1 MGNPHPFYRFKQAW
15 NAGFY
20 PDNQIVSDLLN
31 EMQGLITGFLPSWA
45 IIGTTTIS
53 QLKQSVQA
61 FVNGYNQYPYYG
73 NFEIIVSTAP
83 DPPFVDYYI
92 YIRDNSLYEFDN
104 NQQLLITGQYVA
116 STKVISGATLTPFTP
131 GSYTGTFAPTLIA
144 EELKVKEALNVAY
157 MNGSAIFP
165 ITYSYTSSS
174 NVATSGLARGSNW
187 EVTDGVISRFPEPV
201 VPYENQ
207 RTFDL
212 PALDADD
219 SYIVT
224 IMERIIQ
231 ASLADTD
238 YTDSVLAAFNSYS
251 APDGWSFS
259 VSHPSFTSYDRVQF
273 NFVNPDRRKFILVG
287 RLDGQWLWQRFVSDE
302 YPNVPYNF
310 LSAYVEGTALPY
322 EPNQAGRWLY
332 NNDTFDFEFVEFTSD
347 CYVSPEF
354 YAMPAK
360 PGDQFQFNVVDAN
373 LEGIQSV
380 NVGLFTED
388 GQFVQK
394 IGDVSNEIN
403 YIGLGMYG
411 LLGQRGTFIDWYD
424 ADYNPEF
431 SVNFQFIDCDQQ
443 LIGDILVSIPPYG
456 ITSNDFNEFK
466 SIVEGL
472 SWPYGISVNVT
483 QDSTGR
489 VLFSF
494 LIGETDFCYCGLT
507 AWTYDEGL
515 SETIIWIKNE
525 PYSQLK
531 SLGQHQ
537 ATVTIPSKKGCYR
550 MGIYSDPSTTCDL
563 SFSLSI
569 PNATAWIDDLLAE
582 YVLNYL
588 SAGIWNG
595 SEWVIVSGFQIT
607 ETTNIAQIVFIFN
620 NLPGVTCSYNDG
632 TNSIDFT
639 WNQTV
644 DCDGLYNLKI
654 AITDVTYDIL
664 EGLYQSEQQEC
675 LCGTSYYLYSLSN
688 IINIDASD
696 CFSTILEF
704 WSDSNTM
711 AEGFE
716 YFGDWKQ
723 RVRIGINGGGE
734 KPIVEESVYRQSNG
748 VHRRPQNKQDL
759 SVDLHSDFLDLD
771 TQLALVDA
779 TRHQY
784 LVWEG
789 KSIFVKG
796 DIEVATTQD
805 FSTQSSFETLAQ
817 VKFQALIQGF
827 QPKNSSC
834 LTC

>member
-1 MGNPHPFYRFKQAW
+1 MGNAHPFYRFKQAW

-45 IIGTTTIS
+45 VIGTTTIS
-53 QLKQSVQA
+53 QLKQSVQT
-61 FVNGYNQYPYYG
+61 FVNGFNVSPYYG
-73 NFEIIVSTAP
+73 NFEIVVTTAP

-92 YIRDNSLYEFDN
+92 YIRDNSLYALDN

-116 STKVISGATLTPFTP
+116 STKVISSATLTSFTP
-131 GSYTGTFAPTLIA
+131 GSYTGTFAPTLIP
-144 EELKVKEALNVAY
+144 EELRVEEALNVAY

-165 ITYSYTSSS
+165 ITYSYDNSS

-187 EVTDGVISRFPEPV
+187 KVTDGVISRFPAPT

-212 PALDADD
+212 PALDGDD
-219 SYIVT
+219 TYIISV
-224 IMERIIQ
+224 IERIIQ
-231 ASLADTD
+231 ASLIDTD
-238 YTDSVLAAFNSYS
+238 YTDSVLATFNSFS
-251 APDGWSFS
+251 APDGWTFS
-259 VSHPSFTSYDRVQF
+259 VSHPSFTSYERVQF
-273 NFVNPDRRKFILVG
+273 NFVNPDRRKFIIVG
-287 RLDGQWLWQRFVSDE
+287 RLDSTWLWQRFVSD
-302 YPNVPYNF
+302 YYNNAPYAF
-310 LSAYVEGTALPY
+310 LSAYVEATPLPY

-332 NNDTFDFEFVEFTSD
+332 NNDTLDFEFVEFTAG

-360 PGDQFQFNVVDAN
+360 PGDQWQFNVVDAN
-373 LEGIQSV
+373 LTGVDSA

-394 IGDVSNEIN
+394 IGSLKIKTTYTWEMDKTYPSGFCIPNYLTITTAGNLNTVNSIYTLEADYTYVDDLVYTSEIITNWINNLTIGGLCYTEIEDKFILEWSFDNTYGPYIIVGVGCIVNDPPNFVTGSFIYAEIN
-403 YIGLGMYG
+403 
-411 LLGQRGTFIDWYD
+411 Q
-424 ADYNPEF
+424 N
-431 SVNFQFIDCDQQ
+431 S
-443 LIGDILVSIPPYG
+443 
-456 ITSNDFNEFK
+456 
-466 SIVEGL
+466 
-472 SWPYGISVNVT
+472 
-483 QDSTGR
+483 
-489 VLFSF
+489 
-494 LIGETDFCYCGLT
+494 
-507 AWTYDEGL
+507 
-515 SETIIWIKNE
+515 
-525 PYSQLK
+525 LK
-531 SLGQHQ
+531 QPNAS
-537 ATVTIPSKKGCYR
+537 VTIPSKKGCYR

-563 SFSLSI
+563 TFAVSI
-569 PNATAWIDDLLAE
+569 TNASSWIDEVNEDYALS
-582 YVLNYL
+582 YL
-588 SAGIWNG
+588 SVGIWDG
-595 SEWVIVSGFQIT
+595 SEWVNVSGFQIT
-607 ETTNIAQIVFIFN
+607 ETTSIEQIVTIFN
-620 NLPGVTCSYNDG
+620 TLPGVTCAYNDG
-632 TNSIDFT
+632 TNSIDFS
-639 WNQTV
+639 WDQTV
-644 DCDGLYNLKI
+644 ICDGEYNIKV
-654 AITDVTYDIL
+654 AITDVTYEII
-664 EGLYQSEQQEC
+664 EGVVQSETQEC
-675 LCGTSYYLYSLSN
+675 ICGTSYYLYSLSN

-696 CFSTILEF
+696 CFSTIMEF

-716 YFGDWKQ
+716 YFGDLKQ

-734 KPIVEESVYRQSNG
+734 KPMIEESVYRQSNG

-779 TRHQY
+779 TRHPY

-796 DIEVATTQD
+796 DVEVATIQD
-805 FSTQSSFETLAQ
+805 FSTQSSFETLSQ